1 MTNNLTK
8 KLLRDIK
15 ENFIQF
21 LAIFVMCFLCMFI
34 LVGFESDREGMSR
47 VVDEYLKTTNFMD
60 LSVSSEAFSYQ
71 DLLEVEQISDIR
83 KAELRYTSN
92 GTVRVSGTDKKLEF
106 NFIEE
111 NDISKMILYEGEAY
125 SSSLHG
131 IWIDRDFATLQ
142 KIEVGDILQLTVDST
157 AFSEPVKG
165 IIDNPDHMFFIIDE
179 TYVDAIRGAYGYAFL
194 PASEYPG
201 KNIKYN
207 RIFVDISSVNNQF
220 YLEKKDKNEIKRMA
234 ERIRS
239 FFKRNDLDFVL
250 KQSDGGFSSIS
261 EDMKSSETLGTVFP
275 GLFVLI
281 ALLGIVTTMT
291 RLVNKQRTVIGTLK
305 AIGFSQRKI
314 VFHYISYPVVICIIG
329 CIAGSFGGWWTLGK
343 SLHDGE
349 QDYYT
354 LPHYEMYVSSR
365 VIIAVIAIAVM
376 AAAVTFLSC
385 KKLLSQSASTILRS
399 EAPTVTGAG
408 FMEKTKVWKKLSFAS
423 RWNIR
428 DINRNKLRTVG
439 ALAGITLCSMLMMAA
454 FGINELWQNVEN
466 WQYEQLTPASY
477 TIGFS
482 DGINFDTV
490 YEYATKYDGQMIMRV
505 STDMYGTGNTYTQTM
520 NVVDKG
526 NLFLFQNKRGE
537 YMNLP
542 EDGVAISAKAAKS
555 LGVQLGDIV
564 SFKDSSHNRY
574 YKCRIR
580 AIYKSPSSQG
590 ISMTR
595 AYYES
600 LGLIFTPNILYTNM
614 TVPSSFMLSRDE
626 IDSVFSKEEYLE
638 SLRRHRKVTSL
649 EVNYI
654 MIIAITIGIVV
665 MYNLGVLS
673 FVEKTREIAT
683 LKVLGFSTNKIRW
696 ILQQQNL
703 TLTGLGTVVGIIL
716 GLHSIEPIMG
726 QLDMESDF
734 IINLSPVPY
743 ILSFLLTFVLSV
755 MVNALISNMVKDINM
770 VEALKGVE

>member
-8 KLLRDIK
+8 KLFRDIK
-15 ENFIQF
+15 DNFIQF

-47 VVDEYLKTTNFMD
+47 TVDEYLRTTNFMD

-71 DLLEVEQISDIR
+71 DLLETEQISGV
-83 KAELRYTSN
+83 KNAELRYTSN
-92 GTVRVSGTDKKLEF
+92 GTVRVSGEEKKLEF
-106 NFIEE
+106 NFLEE
-111 NDISKMILYEGEAY
+111 NDISKMILYEGEEY
-125 SSSLHG
+125 SSSLPG
-131 IWIDRDFATLQ
+131 IWIDRDFATMQ
-142 KIEVGDILQLTVDST
+142 NIKVGDILQLTLDGT

-165 IIDNPDHMFFIIDE
+165 IIDNPDHIYFIIDG
-179 TYVDAIRGAYGYAFL
+179 TFVDVSRGAYGYAFL
-194 PASEYPG
+194 PAAEYPG
-201 KNIKYN
+201 KSLKYN
-207 RIFVDISSVNNQF
+207 RMYVDVSGVTNQL
-220 YLEKKDKNEIKRMA
+220 YLEEMDKNQIKRMS
-234 ERIRS
+234 ERIRE
-239 FFKRNDLDFVL
+239 FFKKNDLDFVL
-250 KQSDGGFSSIS
+250 KQSDIGFVSIS
-261 EDMKSSETLGTVFP
+261 EDMESSKTLGTVFP
-275 GLFVLI
+275 SLFILI

-314 VFHYISYPVVICIIG
+314 VFHYISYPVVICVMG

-343 SLHDGE
+343 NLHDGE
-349 QDYYT
+349 QEYYILPDYG
-354 LPHYEMYVSSR
+354 MYVSNK
-365 VIIAVIAIAVM
+365 VILVVIVIALM

-399 EAPTVTGAG
+399 EAPTLTGAG
-408 FMEKTKVWKKLSFAS
+408 FMEKTKVWTKLSFAS

-428 DINRNKLRTVG
+428 DINRNRLRTMG
-439 ALAGITLCSMLMMAA
+439 ALAGITLCSMLMMTA
-454 FGINELWQNVEN
+454 FGINELWQNVEY
-466 WQYEQLTPASY
+466 WQYDELTPADY
-477 TIGFS
+477 TIGFL
-482 DGINFDTV
+482 DGTDFDTV
-490 YEYATKYDGQMIMRV
+490 YEYATKYDGQMIMSV
-505 STDMYGTGNTYTQTM
+505 STDMYGTGNTYIQTM

-526 NLFLFQNKRGE
+526 NLFLFQNKRGQ
-537 YMNLP
+537 YIDLP
-542 EDGVAISAKAAKS
+542 EDGAAISSKAARL
-555 LGVQLGDIV
+555 LGVQVGDIV
-564 SFKDSSHNRY
+564 SFKDSLQNRY
-574 YKCRIR
+574 FKCRIR
-580 AIYKSPSSQG
+580 SIYKSPSSQG

-600 LGLIFTPNILYTNM
+600 LGCSFVPNTVYTNM
-614 TVPSSFMLSRDE
+614 TVPSSLMSSRDE
-626 IDSVFSKEEYLE
+626 IGSVFSKEGYLE
-638 SLRRHRKVTSL
+638 SLRRHSEVTTM

-654 MIIAITIGIVV
+654 MTIAITIGIVV

-703 TLTGLGTVVGIIL
+703 VLTGLGTVIGIII

-726 QLDMESDF
+726 ELDAESDF
-734 IINLSPVPY
+734 IINISPVPY

-755 MVNALISNMVKDINM
+755 IVNALISNMVKDINM